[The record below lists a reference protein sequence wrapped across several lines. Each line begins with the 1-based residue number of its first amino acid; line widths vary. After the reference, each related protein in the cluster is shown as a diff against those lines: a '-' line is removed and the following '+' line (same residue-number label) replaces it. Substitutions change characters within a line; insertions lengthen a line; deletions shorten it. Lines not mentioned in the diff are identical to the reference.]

1 MNIQE
6 DRGTNYFRDICIA
19 LIWMAIFYS
28 AIIQDKF
35 IAIPHGMLL
44 LGGAILIAFFL
55 ANSNKIVDFR
65 DMLTDEIVCLVAY
78 MAYMLVVGLA
88 FSEDVGNHISQWV
101 TCLEYLYLLMVI
113 CSIIIQTGSD
123 TFQIPLLLVA
133 IVLAIVFIRD
143 PVPYGGGR
151 YSITAKTNPNGLGM
165 KFATGIWVILYL
177 QQQKK
182 MPLIPGFALIAVFG
196 YCIMQTGS
204 RKSLIAAGIVF
215 TLWMLLCFLPSLRKQ
230 GGARS
235 FFQFVILIFIVAVLW
250 RAFQNSFSDSVIADR
265 MNGLVYGSTERS
277 RSDMYRNGFALF
289 KSNLLFGLGFQ
300 GYAYY
305 YGGYSHATLV
315 EIPVSGGIFGSL
327 LYIGVYFIS
336 IKKTLRVIGETRA
349 KPELATEHAKARML
363 LVLWAAMLFYTTCII
378 HQYQFESFVLFGI
391 IFGQTSYIERR
402 VNELSAEQRT
412 EERMGSK
419 YIRYD

>member
-6 DRGTNYFRDICIA
+6 ASGTFYKRICIA
-19 LIWMAIFYS
+19 LIWMAVFYS
-28 AIIQDKF
+28 AVIQDKF

-44 LGGAILIAFFL
+44 LGGAIMVAFFL
-55 ANSNKIVDFR
+55 ANSGKSFDLR
-65 DMLTDEIVCLVAY
+65 DILTDESVCLVAY
-78 MAYMLVVGLA
+78 MAYMLVVGLI
-88 FSEDVGNHISQWV
+88 FSEDISSHISQWV
-101 TCLEYLYLLMVI
+101 TCLEYLFLLMII

-123 TFQIPLLLVA
+123 TFQILLLMTA
-133 IVLAIVFIRD
+133 IALAIVFIRE

-151 YSITAKTNPNGLGM
+151 YSITVKTNPNGLGM
-165 KFATGIWVILYL
+165 NFTTGIWVVLYL
-177 QQQKK
+177 QQRKK

-204 RKSLIAAGIVF
+204 RKSLIAAGIVLA
-215 TLWMLLCFLPSLRKQ
+215 LWLLLCFLPSLKGQ

-235 FFQFVILIFIVAVLW
+235 FFQVVILILIVVVLW
-250 RAFQNSFSDSVIADR
+250 RAFLNTYSGSVISDR
-265 MNGLVYGSTERS
+265 MNDLAYGITEGS
-277 RSDMYRNGFALF
+277 RSEMYRNGFKLL
-289 KSNLLFGLGFQ
+289 KTNLLFGLGFQ
-300 GYAYY
+300 GYTYH
-305 YGGYSHATLV
+305 YGSYSHATLV
-315 EIPVSGGIFGSL
+315 EIPVSGGVFGSL

-336 IKKTLRVIGETRA
+336 IKKTLGMIGATRA
-349 KPELATEHAKARML
+349 KQELATEHAKARML
-363 LVLWAAMLFYTTCII
+363 LVLWVAMLFYTTCII